1 MTTTPSID
9 LEKRQLW
16 WAAIKPPMYTV
27 AVIPIL
33 VGTAIVAA
41 NQPTINPGLAGTF
54 LLAAISIIAWLNLSN
69 DVFDADT
76 GIDRN
81 KRHSIVNLTGQ
92 KDLIFYISTAFL
104 LVGLAGIVAVAWWS
118 QDWRVLA
125 LILGA
130 CFLGYTYQGPPFR
143 LGYHGLGEF
152 ICLITF
158 GPMTIAAVVYA
169 QGGSFNLLA
178 ACGAGFVGLTTTM
191 ILFCSHFHQ
200 VTDDLAAGKRSPI
213 VRLGT
218 GRGAQVLTGAMAVTL
233 AIVPLAVLFRVWP
246 PATLLVFLSSPIAW
260 QLVRHVQ
267 QCHDQPEKV
276 KNSKFIAVKFHFW
289 SGILLCSG
297 LIATQILA
305 QFTP

>member
-1 MTTTPSID
+1 MTTNQSIE

-33 VGTAIVAA
+33 LGTAIATV
-41 NQPTINPGLAGTF
+41 NQPTINYGLATMF
-54 LLAAISIIAWLNLSN
+54 LVSAISIIAWLNLSN

-81 KRHSIVNLTGQ
+81 KHHSIVNLTGQ

-104 LVGLAGIVAVAWWS
+104 LVGLAGIGAVAWWS

-143 LGYHGLGEF
+143 LGYHGLGEL

-169 QGGSFNLLA
+169 QGSSFNWLA
-178 ACGAGFVGLTTTM
+178 AYGATFIGLTTTI

-218 GRGAQVLTGAMAVTL
+218 QRGAQVLTGAMVIGL
-233 AIVPLAVLFRVWP
+233 GIVPLAVLSGAWP

-267 QCHDQPEKV
+267 QFHDQPERI
-276 KNSKFIAVKFHFW
+276 KNCKFIAVKFHFW
-289 SGILLCSG
+289 SGLLLCFG
-297 LIATQILA
+297 LVSLQILA
-305 QFTP
+305 RFIA